1 MQSEDVELA
10 QIAVDKL
17 DEKNNQ
23 QQQFIESIIR
33 PFHHSFFSV
42 ASRARWCEHVNLS
55 MMNLRMEEFYIHFVI
70 D

>member
-17 DEKNNQ
+17 EGKNNQ

-33 PFHHSFFSV
+33 PLHHSFFSE